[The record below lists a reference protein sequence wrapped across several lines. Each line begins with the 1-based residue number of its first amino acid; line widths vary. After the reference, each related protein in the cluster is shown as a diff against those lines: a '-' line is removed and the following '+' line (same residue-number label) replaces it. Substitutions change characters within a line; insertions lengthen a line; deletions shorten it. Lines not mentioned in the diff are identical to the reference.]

1 MKYYEIFHRY
11 ATVAGC
17 TLRTHFSLT
26 DYTIFLVSEN
36 KNERVIAHILY
47 VSTSLDYAYNVFR
60 DIDYEQNVGATC
72 RRECVLL
79 TGTLTRHYLYKASC
93 CSALKLLFAIWII
106 EIADKLLLSFFI
118 ST

>member
-47 VSTSLDYAYNVFR
+47 VSSSLDYAYNEWNSTVRIIYTKSNF
-60 DIDYEQNVGATC
+60 VSK
-72 RRECVLL
+72 
-79 TGTLTRHYLYKASC
+79 YLYNVS
-93 CSALKLLFAIWII
+93 LRHVLTDVFH
-106 EIADKLLLSFFI
+106 
-118 ST
+118 TY